1 MNTAFGWERVLL
13 PTVFASMQP
22 YPLSTQEL
30 AGEIPSFQ
38 QLDFEKCLRH
48 NHRRKL
54 IPQCSRPYWGKN
66 KDVCSAVKLHV
77 LRVRIREA
85 NDLAIQSKSRNAR
98 I

>member
-48 NHRRKL
+48 NRRRKL
-54 IPQCSRPYWGKN
+54 IPRVFTP
-66 KDVCSAVKLHV
+66 V
-77 LRVRIREA
+77 LG
-85 NDLAIQSKSRNAR
+85 
-98 I
+98 